1 MKTQNDLMLES
12 PLVCGADLA
21 DLDWQVIEASLMTSG
36 FARLPLLLTRHTCQ
50 DLAAL
55 YADTDCF
62 RSRIIMERHAF
73 GRGEYQYF
81 RYPLPALVEDLRT
94 RLYSRLAPI
103 ANRWHSALKA
113 SQRFP
118 ETHSAFK
125 AVCHQAGQCRPT
137 PLMLRYRENDYT
149 CLHQDLYGEQ
159 VFPFQVVFLLDQP
172 GLDFEGGEFVLTQT
186 RANRPGQVEVIPLEQ
201 GQAVIFAVNSR
212 PARSA
217 RGFCRVTVRHGVSRL
232 HRGERRTLG
241 IIFHDAR

>member
-1 MKTQNDLMLES
+1 MNRQNDLMFDNPGVPGASLE
-12 PLVCGADLA
+12 A
-21 DLDWQVIEASLMTSG
+21 LDWRTIEAALMSHG
-36 FARLPLLLTRHTCQ
+36 VARLPSLLTRQTCLG
-50 DLAAL
+50 LAAL
-55 YADTDCF
+55 YSNSEHF

-81 RYPLPALVEDLRT
+81 RYPLPPIVEDLRT
-94 RLYSRLAPI
+94 RLYSHLAPI
-103 ANRWHSALKA
+103 ANRWHSALNIG
-113 SQRFP
+113 QRFP

-137 PLMLRYRENDYT
+137 PLMLRYRANDYT

-186 RANRPGQVEVIPLEQ
+186 RANQPGQAEVIALEQ
-201 GQAVIFAVNSR
+201 GQALIFAVNSR
-212 PARSA
+212 PARST
-217 RGFCRVTVRHGVSRL
+217 RGFCRVNVRHGVSRL
-232 HRGERRTLG
+232 HGGERRTLG